1 MFVQLDILT
10 CVSIAHI
17 YMCIYIRH
25 SILRVFPVCLLQC
38 MHIHTH
44 TYIARSCSVCVC
56 VCVRCVWCCLHV
68 QLCGGISYSLPLSY
82 YFSSVSPQIFKSG
95 KSVATHTHTHTH

>member
-44 TYIARSCSVCVC
+44 THI
-56 VCVRCVWCCLHV
+56 
-68 QLCGGISYSLPLSY
+68 YS
-82 YFSSVSPQIFKSG
+82 
-95 KSVATHTHTHTH
+95 